1 MFAGLPDAVDVAG
14 LTRTTTGTLITV
26 PAGRAFTGDLVLSA
40 SVSVAGTSNPTVST
54 SGTGAAPVSGTVLSR
69 LNLNGLALTTVADS
83 VAHEVFVV
91 ATTNDITIEFTA
103 GATGTSSASLHGY
116 FI

>member
-1 MFAGLPDAVDVAG
+1 MFAGLPDPSDIAG
-14 LTRTTTGTLITV
+14 KTLAASGTLVTV

-40 SVSVAGTSNPTVST
+40 SVSAAGNSVPTVAVN
-54 SGTGAAPVSGTVLSR
+54 GTNAAPTSGTVLSR

-83 VAHEVFVV
+83 IAHEVFVM
-91 ATTNDITIEFTA
+91 ATTDPVTIDFTA
-103 GATGTSSASLHGY
+103 GANGTSSASLHGY